1 MKHMRMWFGGLVMS
15 LAFAGLA
22 SAGPIQF
29 SLTPNIQALSA
40 SEDVTAV
47 RFSIWG
53 QNKNVSGVDL
63 GFVNHTSGNF
73 KGVGLGIVNYVE
85 GDTKGLHI
93 GPWNQTVGTMRY
105 AQLGYVNMSTTVI
118 GTQIGGVN
126 VGESMRGV
134 QFGLVNHSSAN
145 SGLQLGVLN
154 IANNISGWQI
164 GLFNLNTSDQA
175 TLPFMMLVNGT
186 F

>member
-22 SAGPIQF
+22 SAGPIQL
-29 SLTPNIQALSA
+29 SLTPDIQVVPA

-47 RFSIWG
+47 RLSIWG

-63 GFVNHTSGNF
+63 GFVNQTSGNF
-73 KGVGLGIVNYVE
+73 KGGGLGIINYVE
-85 GDTKGLHI
+85 GDTKGLHV

-118 GTQIGGVN
+118 GAQIGGVN
-126 VGESMRGV
+126 VGETMKGV

-145 SGLQLGVLN
+145 SGLQLGLLN
-154 IANNISGWQI
+154 IASNTSGWQV
-164 GLFNLNTSDQA
+164 GLFNLNTSAQA
-175 TLPFMMLVNGT
+175 TFPFMVLVNGA

>member
-1 MKHMRMWFGGLVMS
+1 MKLMRMWFCGVVAS

-22 SAGPIQF
+22 TAGPVQF
-29 SLTPNIQALSA
+29 SLTPDIQTISA
-40 SEDVTAV
+40 TEDVTAF
-47 RFSIWG
+47 RMSIWG

-85 GDTKGLHI
+85 GDMKGIHI

-105 AQLGYVNMSTTVI
+105 AQLGYVSMATTVI

-126 VGESMRGV
+126 VGETMNGL

-145 SGLQLGVLN
+145 SGIQLGLLN
-154 IANNISGWQI
+154 IANNITGWQV
-164 GLFNLNTSDQA
+164 GLFNLNTSDKA
-175 TLPFMMLVNGT
+175 SLPFMLLINGS